1 MQYKLSGA
9 TSKLSQVEIIPAKT
23 DVGALANRINLET
36 RSLHDRADKTVT
48 LKFALALRNYKVY
61 RQGLQAFYHVFASI
75 EKALYRQ
82 LEKKDEWSEMLEQV

>member
-36 RSLHDRADKTVT
+36 RSLHDRAT
-48 LKFALALRNYKVY
+48 
-61 RQGLQAFYHVFASI
+61 
-75 EKALYRQ
+75 RQ
-82 LEKKDEWSEMLEQV
+82 LP